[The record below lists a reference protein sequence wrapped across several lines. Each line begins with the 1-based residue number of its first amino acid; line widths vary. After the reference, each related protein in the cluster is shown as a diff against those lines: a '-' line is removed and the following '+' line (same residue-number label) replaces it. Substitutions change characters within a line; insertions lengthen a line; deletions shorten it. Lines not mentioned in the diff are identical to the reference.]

1 MRADYSPT
9 GSVQT
14 ATERQHQL
22 MIAAMSFGLL
32 IGGLLG
38 VIGGGGSILAVPA
51 LVYGM
56 GMPLAAAIPSSLLVV
71 GASSAAG
78 VFPRISKGI
87 SWRLALIIGL
97 TGGATAYVGAAVSRL
112 LDQKVLLLVFAAI
125 MVIAGVRMCMTTKSV
140 AGDCY
145 TADGPVRWRLCLPK
159 ALATGLT
166 LGFLTGLLGVGGGF
180 LIVPVLTLILGLP
193 MALAVGTSLVIIVI
207 NSAGG
212 FIFHLTDLDI
222 DWNITAAFGVTAMI
236 SSLVAG
242 QLGRSLPDKVLKQ
255 GFAVLVI
262 LLAFYV
268 AFQALHS

>member
-1 MRADYSPT
+1 
-9 GSVQT
+9 
-14 ATERQHQL
+14 

-87 SWRLALIIGL
+87 SWRLSLIIGI
-97 TGGATAYVGAAVSRL
+97 TGGATAYVGTAVNRL

-125 MVIAGVRMCMTTKSV
+125 MVIAGVRMCMTTKSA

-145 TADGPVRWRLCLPK
+145 KADGPVRWGRCLPK
-159 ALATGLT
+159 ALATGLA

-212 FIFHLTDLDI
+212 FIFHLTDLHI

-242 QLGRSLPDKVLKQ
+242 RLGRSLPDKVLKQ

-262 LLAFYV
+262 LIAFYV